1 MLGRLL
7 RKKTADDVI
16 NEMELIKNLH
26 KETDLYTI
34 LDIKFEDVANS
45 DTLKGILNT
54 SVLNWHPDRNFG
66 VKTDISHGTP
76 FICENTNRTTN
87 LIKEHKKMLF
97 LPDTFFMGSMKG
109 DPTIHKFLQFL
120 NVPKK
125 FCNYTSEFNFLGTSR
140 QWCLDAIKQKEFFI
154 LRYQNRFMIFQHH
167 LGIII

>member
-1 MLGRLL
+1 MLGSLL

-66 VKTDISHGTP
+66 VRYFTWH
-76 FICENTNRTTN
+76 
-87 LIKEHKKMLF
+87 
-97 LPDTFFMGSMKG
+97 TFYM
-109 DPTIHKFLQFL
+109 
-120 NVPKK
+120 
-125 FCNYTSEFNFLGTSR
+125 
-140 QWCLDAIKQKEFFI
+140 
-154 LRYQNRFMIFQHH
+154 
-167 LGIII
+167 